1 VPEEDLRADAIG
13 SKPGEGP
20 VATRPALP
28 PVPAV
33 TLAPEPTAGAR
44 PAAPPATVRVAAP
57 VSGGSGQPLAELRAL
72 SPAAMARLKG
82 YEGDPCG
89 DCGQF
94 TMVRNGTCLKCIT
107 CGTTTGCS

>member
-1 VPEEDLRADAIG
+1 VQARDAVDDEARADELVQAARAI
-13 SKPGEGP
+13 
-20 VATRPALP
+20 
-28 PVPAV
+28 
-33 TLAPEPTAGAR
+33 AR
-44 PAAPPATVRVAAP
+44 
-57 VSGGSGQPLAELRAL
+57 VSGGSGPVTELKQL
-72 SPAAMARLKG
+72 SASEMARLKG

>member
-1 VPEEDLRADAIG
+1 MSSAPSIPLAME
-13 SKPGEGP
+13 
-20 VATRPALP
+20 
-28 PVPAV
+28 V
-33 TLAPEPTAGAR
+33 TAPEPAPR
-44 PAAPPATVRVAAP
+44 PAPARVTARAAAP
-57 VSGGSGQPLAELRAL
+57 VSGGSGPLAEMKLL
-72 SPAAMARLKG
+72 SASEMARLKG

>member
-1 VPEEDLRADAIG
+1 M
-13 SKPGEGP
+13 S
-20 VATRPALP
+20 
-28 PVPAV
+28 
-33 TLAPEPTAGAR
+33 APEPLPAPRPSPTPVTARAI
-44 PAAPPATVRVAAP
+44 AP
-57 VSGGSGQPLAELRAL
+57 VSGGSGPLAETKLL
-72 SPAAMARLKG
+72 SASEMARLKG

>member
-1 VPEEDLRADAIG
+1 DLSHVPDEDLRSDSLGNKLAAV
-13 SKPGEGP
+13 PLAAP
-20 VATRPALP
+20 APTPTRAM
-28 PVPAV
+28 
-33 TLAPEPTAGAR
+33 PTAAIKAR
-44 PAAPPATVRVAAP
+44 AIAPM
-57 VSGGSGQPLAELRAL
+57 SGGSGQVAEAKAL
-72 SPAAMARLKG
+72 SASEMARLKG

>member
-1 VPEEDLRADAIG
+1 VPAAIG
-13 SKPGEGP
+13 RA
-20 VATRPALP
+20 VRPL
-28 PVPAV
+28 
-33 TLAPEPTAGAR
+33 
-44 PAAPPATVRVAAP
+44 
-57 VSGGSGQPLAELRAL
+57 SGGSGAVAAKAPSAAEI
-72 SPAAMARLKG
+72 ARLKG

>member
-1 VPEEDLRADAIG
+1 MTARA
-13 SKPGEGP
+13 
-20 VATRPALP
+20 V
-28 PVPAV
+28 
-33 TLAPEPTAGAR
+33 
-44 PAAPPATVRVAAP
+44 AP
-57 VSGGSGQPLAELRAL
+57 VSGGSGALAEMKLL
-72 SPAAMARLKG
+72 SASEMARLKG

>member
-1 VPEEDLRADAIG
+1 VAAAD
-13 SKPGEGP
+13 P
-20 VATRPALP
+20 VAPAPGAGPSPAPTARPVTP
-28 PVPAV
+28 PVTARAV
-33 TLAPEPTAGAR
+33 APM
-44 PAAPPATVRVAAP
+44 
-57 VSGGSGQPLAELRAL
+57 SGGSGPVGELRAL
-72 SPAAMARLKG
+72 SASEMARLKG

>member
-1 VPEEDLRADAIG
+1 VTARAI
-13 SKPGEGP
+13 
-20 VATRPALP
+20 
-28 PVPAV
+28 
-33 TLAPEPTAGAR
+33 
-44 PAAPPATVRVAAP
+44 AP
-57 VSGGSGQPLAELRAL
+57 VSGGSGSVAELKLL
-72 SPAAMARLKG
+72 SASEMARLKG

>member
-1 VPEEDLRADAIG
+1 M
-13 SKPGEGP
+13 
-20 VATRPALP
+20 
-28 PVPAV
+28 
-33 TLAPEPTAGAR
+33 
-44 PAAPPATVRVAAP
+44 
-57 VSGGSGQPLAELRAL
+57 SGGSGPVAELKTL
-72 SPAAMARLKG
+72 SASEMARLKG